1 MPAGERVEDAP
12 VGDQCDHAAL
22 SIPPPARTQ
31 HRDEVRHARVE
42 GSPVLA
48 RVQVGAWMESRLGL
62 GVGLGFG
69 LGFRVGLGVGLGLGI
84 EARQV
89 GARRSPLR
97 SATPLK
103 PPALT

>member
-1 MPAGERVEDAP
+1 M
-12 VGDQCDHAAL
+12 GDQCDHAAL